1 MARKRT
7 RVKKK
12 HIIAARSTKYEMP
25 ASFYEGKSA
34 KDIYE
39 EGMEEIRRMGYRV
52 VQRRIIKPTTTM
64 PITLYLG
71 KNFPGY
77 PMPVKA
83 AIVRHEL
90 VHADQWRDPQAVF
103 PLRYPARRWQ
113 WVFETQG
120 YREQCRVIRALA
132 GDKAAR
138 KFAYWVASRLRKK
151 PYTMRRLDAR
161 HVRLITLRAFEQG
174 LPGLKLL

>member
-1 MARKRT
+1 MPRKRN

-12 HIIAARSTKYEMP
+12 HLIAARSTKYEMP
-25 ASFYEGKSA
+25 ESFYEGKTA
-34 KDIYE
+34 KQIFE
-39 EGMEEIRRMGYRV
+39 EAMDEIESLGYRT

-64 PITLYLG
+64 PITLYFG

-77 PMPVKA
+77 PMHVKA
-83 AIVRHEL
+83 AVTRHEL
-90 VHADQWRDPQAVF
+90 AHAKQWRDPAALF

-120 YREQCRVIRALA
+120 YREQCRVIRALL

-138 KFAYWVASRLRKK
+138 KFAFWVPARLQKK

-161 HVRLITLRAFEQG
+161 HVRKITLQAFEAG